1 MFSVPKNIRSPEI
14 PLGIKGIGGMDFGAC
29 IMAIHDAAD
38 VPKSPSRGGGG
49 GAETGGVGF
58 EEVEFVGW
66 ILVDGAAEEGQED
79 EEDGSC
85 DEDEGDEGEG
95 GPFVGSLISVK
106 MLFVLLARKS
116 LLGVIATVGKWSF
129 GGS

>member
-1 MFSVPKNIRSPEI
+1 
-14 PLGIKGIGGMDFGAC
+14 
-29 IMAIHDAAD
+29 MAIHDAAD

-95 GPFVGSLISVK
+95 GPFVGFIDVSGN
-106 MLFVLLARKS
+106 S
-116 LLGVIATVGKWSF
+116 LLGVIATVGSWRVGALEEAEGYVSEVKRAIERDEHLED
-129 GGS
+129 